1 MAFNLQRSSWNAADH
16 FSQLHWLPL
25 TTWNI
30 LKSGHIFCGH
40 FTRSPKLES
49 YFNCCP
55 KHLAMYSS
63 YTPSLLPVSR
73 RLASF
78 FSVYEDSKREWEI
91 YCWSRTHLC
100 RTMKALKPPAWCLW
114 VCCPLLTCQ
123 PRAGLSFAAWLL
135 DFFWMW
141 WAHSTVLR
149 SGWQFL
155 KRLRKRSLKPLRVKI
170 LILTPVNTRKMGQL
184 CWTSPSHRDGPR
196 WNILSYT
203 WTSTSTN
210 SWTAGSNF

>member
-16 FSQLHWLPL
+16 FSRLHWLPPS
-25 TTWNI
+25 TWNI
-30 LKSGHIFCGH
+30 LKSGRIFCGY

-49 YFNCCP
+49 HFNCCP
-55 KHLAMYSS
+55 KHLAMYFS

-78 FSVYEDSKREWEI
+78 FSVCEDSKREWEI
-91 YCWSRTHLC
+91 YCWRRTHLC
-100 RTMKALKPPAWCLW
+100 RTVKALKPPAWCLW
-114 VCCPLLTCQ
+114 DLPAQGRVVFCCMTS
-123 PRAGLSFAAWLL
+123 G
-135 DFFWMW
+135 FFWMW
-141 WAHSTVLR
+141 WAHCTVLR

-155 KRLRKRSLKPLRVKI
+155 KRLRKRSLKPLRVKN
-170 LILTPVNTRKMGQL
+170 LILTPVSMRKIGQL